1 MSTQPTTE
9 QITKKENRWNIPNAI
24 SMYRL
29 LSFPFLFYLIVV
41 GNESLFAVL
50 LCINLISDAV
60 DGIIARVFKLQT
72 EFGARLDSIA
82 DFSTYILA
90 CLGIYFFKM
99 PDHGDDFWVLY
110 IFIGLIV
117 FYNVFSLIKF
127 KRLPSLHMYSTKV
140 GAYVQ
145 GIYFLGLFSY
155 GYYAPIFF
163 FAMIWGWISSL
174 EEIIILVYLK
184 ELRSNVK
191 GLYWVLKSGRTGS

>member
-1 MSTQPTTE
+1 
-9 QITKKENRWNIPNAI
+9 
-24 SMYRL
+24 MYRL
-29 LSFPFLFYLIVV
+29 LSFPFLIYLIIV

-50 LCINLISDAV
+50 LCVNLISDAV
-60 DGIIARVFKLQT
+60 DGIIARAFKLQT

-110 IFIGLIV
+110 IFIGLII

>member
-1 MSTQPTTE
+1 
-9 QITKKENRWNIPNAI
+9 
-24 SMYRL
+24 
-29 LSFPFLFYLIVV
+29 
-41 GNESLFAVL
+41 
-50 LCINLISDAV
+50 
-60 DGIIARVFKLQT
+60 
-72 EFGARLDSIA
+72 
-82 DFSTYILA
+82 
-90 CLGIYFFKM
+90 M

-110 IFIGLIV
+110 IFIGLII
-117 FYNVFSLIKF
+117 FYNVFSLVKF